1 MSNLLSLTSAQLI
14 KAANIKDR
22 IEALTKELN
31 GLLGSSAPVV
41 KAAKSA
47 KKRGMSAAGRAAVSA
62 AAKLRWA
69 KINAAKAKPAVKAV
83 VKAVVAAKPA
93 KKKFKMS
100 AAAKAKISAAAKAR
114 WAKIKGAKK

>member
-1 MSNLLSLTSAQLI
+1 MSNLLNLTSAQLI

-41 KAAKSA
+41 KAAKPA

-69 KINAAKAKPAVKAV
+69 KINAARRHINPQARSRHSHWRSSKPL
-83 VKAVVAAKPA
+83 
-93 KKKFKMS
+93 
-100 AAAKAKISAAAKAR
+100 IL
-114 WAKIKGAKK
+114 

>member
-14 KAANIKDR
+14 KAANIKDK

-41 KAAKSA
+41 KAAKPA

-69 KINAAKAKPAVKAV
+69 KINAAKAKSAPK
-83 VKAVVAAKPA
+83 AAKPA

-114 WAKIKGAKK
+114 WAAKKAGAKK